1 MSCLYYNTHNYL
13 MFKIFGPLK
22 ARFNKLATNVYYSSF
37 GAAVT
42 KSMFPVLLKHGM
54 DQASPSSIQH
64 AFEATGLHPVNRA
77 AINQSQLIKPMFG
90 QARDGNGKL

>member
-1 MSCLYYNTHNYL
+1 

-22 ARFNKLATNVYYSSF
+22 ARFNKLATNVGYSNV
-37 GAAVT
+37 GATVT
-42 KSMFPVLLKHGM
+42 KSMLPVLLKLAM
-54 DQASPSSIQH
+54 DQASPTSIQH
-64 AFEATGLHPVNRA
+64 VFEATRLHPVNRA